1 MIHPRVTPA
10 ALDLVK
16 GFEGFRSSA
25 AALPHGG
32 WVIGYGHTLTAR
44 EGAVVS
50 EADAAALLLYDLS
63 RTARGVEAALLA
75 PVGQPQF
82 EALVSFAFNV
92 GPQAFA
98 ASSVVKRVNEGA
110 YLQAAAA
117 LELWRRAEFDGDALV
132 VDALVRRRAAE
143 KAHFLRPPAGFS
155 PAPSPLIRPLFDH
168 AAAAVAPGDLVRART
183 ALESVTF
190 EGDSA
195 RAIARLGEPAPSA
208 LVAAADALRA
218 RLDAILADRAA
229 PPPRAVKPPPPPPM
243 GDMAA
248 SGPLPTA
255 HPPVAPDAI
264 EDAPPEPQVAPAP
277 APTPALSAPPRA
289 PSPSAEPVD
298 TAPPAAEP
306 EPEPPPFIGWA
317 PQAEAEPPRVA
328 PQVEPEPLA
337 GDEAGFPQPAPA
349 VGDDASPSSAPM
361 RDAFVAEDDPALAD
375 LPSEVLAPDA
385 PPRRDWLREETGGRR
400 RWRGVAEHPL
410 LFTALGAA
418 GAVMFV
424 CALAGVL
431 TQRPALGALVLGLAG
446 VALMAPAAAWI
457 LSRRLGRAP
466 RERRSRS

>member
-10 ALDLVK
+10 ALELVK
-16 GFEGFRSSA
+16 GFEGYRARA

-32 WVIGYGHTLTAR
+32 WVIGHGHTLTAR

-63 RTARGVEAALLA
+63 GVARAVEAALLA
-75 PVGQPQF
+75 PVSVPQF

-98 ASSVVKRVNEGA
+98 ASSVVRRVNEGA

-117 LELWRRAEFDGDALV
+117 LELWRRADFDGDALV

-143 KAHFLRPPAGFS
+143 KAHFLRPPGGFS

-168 AAAAVAPGDLVRART
+168 AAAQVRPADLVEART

-218 RLDAILADRAA
+218 RLDAILADRAPPPRPRRPSSA
-229 PPPRAVKPPPPPPM
+229 PPP
-243 GDMAA
+243 
-248 SGPLPTA
+248 
-255 HPPVAPDAI
+255 
-264 EDAPPEPQVAPAP
+264 
-277 APTPALSAPPRA
+277 
-289 PSPSAEPVD
+289 AEPAD
-298 TAPPAAEP
+298 PAPPAAEP
-306 EPEPPPFIGWA
+306 DPEPPPFIGQV
-317 PQAEAEPPRVA
+317 PAEAEAERHPPPL
-328 PQVEPEPLA
+328 PQDEPGSWSE
-337 GDEAGFPQPAPA
+337 PAPTVAEQAEDVGPGEPPADAQIDPPPPPAPTEPPDAPPPSAQPSAA
-349 VGDDASPSSAPM
+349 V
-361 RDAFVAEDDPALAD
+361 VAEDDPALAD
-375 LPSEVLAPDA
+375 IPSAAAFPD
-385 PPRRDWLREETGGRR
+385 PTPRRDWLREEAGGRR
-400 RWRGVAEHPL
+400 RWRGTAEHPL
-410 LFTALGAA
+410 VFTALGAA
-418 GAVMFV
+418 GAVMFA
-424 CALAGVL
+424 CALVGVL

-446 VALMAPAAAWI
+446 VAFMAPAAAWF

-466 RERRSRS
+466 GEPRSRS